1 MFGIG
6 FTELLLVL
14 VVALLVLGPDKLPE
28 VARSMAKAYN
38 ELRRTGH
45 DLKRTVE
52 GLDIASTIG
61 NVMEK
66 GGRPGASDG
75 KAKSAAG
82 PEKTSAEDET
92 KAGTGT
98 EAKSRAEAETKTK
111 TETKSEGDAAPGPV
125 KAPPGTRAASAG
137 PGADETPGKAT

>member
-38 ELRRTGH
+38 ELRRTGQ

-52 GLDIASTIG
+52 GLDISGTISRTI
-61 NVMEK
+61 EK
-66 GGRPGASDG
+66 SGAGASEKSGG
-75 KAKSAAG
+75 KAAG
-82 PEKTSAEDET
+82 PPGPEKPQGPVESSVTGSQRTSDEPQEPGT
-92 KAGTGT
+92 DTAASKTREADSDGAGG
-98 EAKSRAEAETKTK
+98 
-111 TETKSEGDAAPGPV
+111 APG
-125 KAPPGTRAASAG
+125 KT
-137 PGADETPGKAT
+137 T

>member
-52 GLDIASTIG
+52 GLDISGTIART
-61 NVMEK
+61 VEK
-66 GGRPGASDG
+66 SGARAADKSDD
-75 KAKSAAG
+75 KAARAPE
-82 PEKTSAEDET
+82 PEKSSETDKSPGPDESQAPDKDT
-92 KAGTGT
+92 PTAKTRETDSVNTG
-98 EAKSRAEAETKTK
+98 A
-111 TETKSEGDAAPGPV
+111 GDA
-125 KAPPGTRAASAG
+125 
-137 PGADETPGKAT
+137 PGKAT